1 MLWPLLLCGAACLA
15 AILQLLHS
23 YGDRRRCAWY
33 VQVAAA
39 ASWYLPFTIVFI
51 LPFDFSSTQYRICEH
66 NCDAPLGYISSQFT
80 RRLWVVLYWTMY
92 LLTWLVLPVMM
103 SYVDSGA
110 FAFRDRLRDAAWS
123 NVQFYGATGAAGML
137 IVGYIALTRGVFGAD
152 LVALLMALANFW
164 GLFLVIAFMGFGLV
178 AIPRKLWRRGDLA
191 WELSQIESRAVAYKD
206 QAYDAGLELAEVA
219 AEVRAVSERVSS
231 ADDLRGCVD
240 RVLKY
245 CPDTARATQ
254 SFAPPRIPAE
264 VTEAYLAKL
273 HNRIKHVVLKEERDR
288 WRWNRAARRA
298 FFLQDTLMSREN
310 PSRLLVST
318 MRPWSQWSLARRSAM
333 WWWYIVLRPFVFRA
347 LAAITAVLSAAILW
361 SELTFN
367 TAYLSAVRYVLRA
380 LGLSYFGIEAASI
393 VVITYMCVCAY
404 SSVMKLRIFNIY
416 SLESHHHT
424 NERSLL
430 FCGAYLCRLMFPLCY
445 NFLGM
450 AGSTSAGDVTEFAKF
465 MDQIDL
471 VPILGEQSNRVI
483 PVLVMIP
490 ATLAFFNIHGR
501 VMDYFSIDS
510 ISSSPEDDPELGPL
524 CLPYEEGRA
533 LLLEARRAAE
543 QTQGSADTQSR
554 RRYSPSSSVYTN
566 SVNFRSTV
574 PDVGPA
580 SEIHASTC
588 GPREWHLGRP
598 SLDHLRQTAAFDPA
612 AESPSLPA
620 QNEPRLF
627 ASSALH
633 KFGSSN
639 DLYGST
645 NSGLAAHSTDRDA
658 ASSDSSDLDTTSPQ
672 ASAAR
677 PTGMAARFVSSLHPN
692 KRTSKLRSKVPS
704 GWPGNFSRLRPSSRQ
719 SSLHYPVSDD
729 GMLPPQ
735 MPTLSSNLKQPL
747 LHSPSSPGRTANPWA
762 ESSIQARRHALSD
775 SSIRSPKHVE

>member
-1 MLWPLLLCGAACLA
+1 
-15 AILQLLHS
+15 
-23 YGDRRRCAWY
+23 
-33 VQVAAA
+33 
-39 ASWYLPFTIVFI
+39 
-51 LPFDFSSTQYRICEH
+51 
-66 NCDAPLGYISSQFT
+66 
-80 RRLWVVLYWTMY
+80 MY
-92 LLTWLVLPVMM
+92 LLTWLILPMMM

-123 NVQFYGATGAAGML
+123 NVQFYGATGAVGML

-178 AIPRKLWRRGDLA
+178 AIPRKLWRRSDLVR
-191 WELSQIESRAVAYKD
+191 ELSQIESCAVAYKD
-206 QAYDAGLELAEVA
+206 QAYDAGLELADVA
-219 AEVRAVSERVSS
+219 AEIRAVSERVSS
-231 ADDLRGCVD
+231 ADDLRMCVD

-245 CPDTARATQ
+245 CPDSTRVAQ
-254 SFAPPRIPAE
+254 GFAPPRIPAE
-264 VTEAYLAKL
+264 ITEAYLAKL
-273 HNRIKHVVLKEERDR
+273 HNRIKHAVLKEERDR
-288 WRWNRAARRA
+288 WRWNQAAHRA

-318 MRPWSQWSLARRSAM
+318 LRPWSQWSLVRRSAM

-347 LAAITAVLSAAILW
+347 LAIITAVLSIAILW

-510 ISSSPEDDPELGPL
+510 ISSSPAEDDPELGPL

-543 QTQGSADTQSR
+543 QTQGAVAARSLR
-554 RRYSPSSSVYTN
+554 CYSPPSSVYTN
-566 SVNFRSTV
+566 SGNFRSTV
-574 PDVGPA
+574 PDVGPT
-580 SEIHASTC
+580 SDQHTSTC

-598 SLDHLRQTAAFDPA
+598 SLDHLRQTTAFGPV
-612 AESPSLPA
+612 AESPSLPV

-627 ASSALH
+627 GPSALH

-639 DLYGST
+639 DLYGSST
-645 NSGLAAHSTDRDA
+645 NLAAQSTDGEA
-658 ASSDSSDLDTTSPQ
+658 ASSDSSDLDITNPQTS
-672 ASAAR
+672 SAVK
-677 PTGMAARFVSSLHPN
+677 PTGMAARFVYSLHPN
-692 KRTSKLRSKVPS
+692 KRASKLRSKVPS
-704 GWPGNFSRLRPSSRQ
+704 GWPSNFSRLRPSSRQ
-719 SSLHYPVSDD
+719 SSLHYPAGGD

-735 MPTLSSNLKQPL
+735 MPTSSNLKQPL
-747 LHSPSSPGRTANPWA
+747 LYSPSSPGRATNPWA
-762 ESSIQARRHALSD
+762 EPSAQMRRHALSD